1 MEVEIFNNKNKKTRR
16 ELRIEVISVLYKYEL
31 LGEKIN
37 LEEVKEEFNLN
48 NEQLKTLKRIENSYV
63 FSKNIFNR
71 LLNENWSW
79 NRIDPLIRAI
89 LINAA
94 SEFKLI
100 QPKIVFNEAIEITKM
115 YYPLEEGEQNRDK
128 KNLVNGILENFYKA
142 ILLIENKAKNE
153 QN

>member
-1 MEVEIFNNKNKKTRR
+1 MEVEIFKNKKNKTRR

-31 LGEKIN
+31 LGEKIS
-37 LEEVKEEFNLN
+37 LEEIKQEFNLN
-48 NEQLKTLKRIENSYV
+48 NEQLKTLRRIENSYI

-94 SEFKLI
+94 SEFKII

-115 YYPLEEGEQNRDK
+115 YYPLEDGEQNKDK

-142 ILLIENKAKNE
+142 ILLIENKTKNE